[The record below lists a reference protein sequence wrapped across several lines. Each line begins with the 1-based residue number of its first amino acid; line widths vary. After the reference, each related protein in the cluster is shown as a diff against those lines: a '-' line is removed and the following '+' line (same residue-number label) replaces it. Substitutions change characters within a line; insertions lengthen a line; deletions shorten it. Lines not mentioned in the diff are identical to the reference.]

1 MIGFKIDVMKEFLR
15 NNGLGLLA
23 IVISVATWLSFWLRF
38 SPFIW
43 DSFGAIT
50 AIMGIIITF
59 LLGIQI
65 SAIIGVRR
73 FEKKIE
79 EEQKEI
85 KDTIQTIDYLR
96 THSLFIINHEFS
108 MVYHEIGSSLFSYMK
123 FALQTVEYGVSCGQ
137 ITTCNSVIK
146 AMNEVLS
153 KSDVVFTEFEKGL
166 LLRIYYSIKTPE
178 LIEGLD
184 MDRFKQIGKYL
195 MEARIK

>member
-38 SPFIW
+38 SPFTW

>member
-1 MIGFKIDVMKEFLR
+1 VIGFKIDVMKEFLR

-38 SPFIW
+38 SPFTW

>member
-1 MIGFKIDVMKEFLR
+1 MKEFLR

-38 SPFIW
+38 SPFTW

-96 THSLFIINHEFS
+96 THSLFIINYEFS
-108 MVYHEIGSSLFSYMK
+108 MVYHGIGSSLFSYIK

-153 KSDVVFTEFEKGL
+153 KSNVVFTEFEKGL

>member
-1 MIGFKIDVMKEFLR
+1 MKNFLR
-15 NNGLGLLA
+15 KNWLGLLA
-23 IVISVATWLSFWLRF
+23 IVISVGTWLSFWLRF
-38 SPFIW
+38 SPFTW

>member
-23 IVISVATWLSFWLRF
+23 IVISVATWLYFWLRF
-38 SPFIW
+38 SPFTW

>member
-38 SPFIW
+38 SPFTW

-123 FALQTVEYGVSCGQ
+123 YALQTVEYGVSCGQ

>member
-1 MIGFKIDVMKEFLR
+1 MKEFLR

-38 SPFIW
+38 SPFTW

>member
-1 MIGFKIDVMKEFLR
+1 MIGFKIDVMKEFLKR
-15 NNGLGLLA
+15 NGLGLLA
-23 IVISVATWLSFWLRF
+23 IVISVGTWLSFWLRF
-38 SPFIW
+38 SPFTW

-153 KSDVVFTEFEKGL
+153 KSNVIFTEFEKGL

>member
-1 MIGFKIDVMKEFLR
+1 
-15 NNGLGLLA
+15 
-23 IVISVATWLSFWLRF
+23 
-38 SPFIW
+38 
-43 DSFGAIT
+43 
-50 AIMGIIITF
+50 
-59 LLGIQI
+59 
-65 SAIIGVRR
+65 
-73 FEKKIE
+73 
-79 EEQKEI
+79 
-85 KDTIQTIDYLR
+85 
-96 THSLFIINHEFS
+96 